1 VGFLHTHILAL
12 VFNSLLMLQEG
23 AQATS
28 CCPTGCMLESLFD
41 LCAFCIQVWFTF
53 LGSRAQIH
61 STHCKKGAQI
71 VDWNFASCSTSVPG
85 NSDIEMSSGLRN
97 VGVC

>member
-1 VGFLHTHILAL
+1 VGVLHTHILAL

-23 AQATS
+23 AQQ
-28 CCPTGCMLESLFD
+28 LESLFD
-41 LCAFCIQVWFTF
+41 LCAFCIQVSFTF

-71 VDWNFASCSTSVPG
+71 VDWHFACCSTLVPG
-85 NSDIEMSSGLRN
+85 NSDIEMSSVSEMLVFVDQR
-97 VGVC
+97 

>member
-1 VGFLHTHILAL
+1 VGVLHTHILAL

-23 AQATS
+23 PQAAIS
-28 CCPTGCMLESLFD
+28 CPAACMLGSLFD

-61 STHCKKGAQI
+61 STHCKKGAQT
-71 VDWNFASCSTSVPG
+71 VYWNFACCSTLVPG